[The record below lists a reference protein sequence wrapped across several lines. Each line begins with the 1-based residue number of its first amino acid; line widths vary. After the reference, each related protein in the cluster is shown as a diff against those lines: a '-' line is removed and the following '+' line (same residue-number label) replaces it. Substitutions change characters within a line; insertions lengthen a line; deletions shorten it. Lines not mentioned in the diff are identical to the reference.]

1 MSEPVSALGLARFEG
16 IATIEETGPLG
27 MITLRGDLSAS
38 ALKKAA
44 SRAAGGAPSPAPLT
58 VTAAEDGALAW
69 MSPDEL
75 LVMCPYAD
83 APARTT
89 ELREALGTLHALAVN
104 VSNARAVFRMSG
116 PGARE
121 ALAKLCPLD
130 LSPAAFPPGTFRRT
144 RLAQIPA
151 ALWAESDDTLRLICF
166 RSVAQYAFDVMK
178 TAARENSTVG
188 FF

>member
-1 MSEPVSALGLARFEG
+1 MSEPVSALNMARFEG
-16 IATIEETGPLG
+16 MATVEETGLLG

-44 SRAAGGAPSPAPLT
+44 SKAAGGAPSPAPLT
-58 VTAAEDGALAW
+58 VTASETGALAW

-83 APARTT
+83 APARADM
-89 ELREALGTLHALAVN
+89 LAKALGATHALAVN
-104 VSNARAVFRMSG
+104 VSNTRAAFRISG

-144 RLAQIPA
+144 RAAQIPVA
-151 ALWAESDDTLRLICF
+151 IWAESDDTLRLICF
-166 RSVAQYAFDVMK
+166 RSVAQYAFDLLK
-178 TAARENSTVG
+178 TAARNGSAVG
-188 FF
+188 YY

>member
-1 MSEPVSALGLARFEG
+1 MSEPVSALGMARFEG
-16 IATIEETGPLG
+16 MARVEETGLLG

-58 VTAAEDGALAW
+58 VTASETGALAW

-75 LVMCPYAD
+75 LVMCPYSD
-83 APARTT
+83 APARAK
-89 ELREALGTLHALAVN
+89 ELAAALAGTHALAVD
-104 VSNARAVFRMSG
+104 VSNARAAFRISG

-130 LSPAAFPPGTFRRT
+130 LSPAAFPSGTFRRT
-144 RLAQIPA
+144 RAAQIA
-151 ALWAESDDTLRLICF
+151 VAVWAESDDTLRLISF
-166 RSVAQYAFDVMK
+166 RSVAQYAFDLLK
-178 TAARENSTVG
+178 AAARNGSGVG
-188 FF
+188 YY